1 MKSPQ
6 AIEFK
11 GIDVALS
18 VLKAS
23 LRSADL
29 AALEQV
35 LARIAASSPDFFGH
49 EPTVVDLAELA
60 GAEAPDWTALIALL
74 RRYRIQPI
82 GVCNVAAAQV
92 GAALAAGLAVVDAAE
107 APPARKAKAP
117 PAAAATLVVDRPL
130 RSGQQVYARGGDVVL
145 LAMVSAG
152 AEVIA
157 DGHIHVYAPLR
168 GRALAGASGNTAARI
183 FTTCFE
189 AELVSVGGI
198 YRTFEPGAAKDLAGK
213 PVHVHLRSAAEGSEP
228 RLVVEA
234 LATR

>member
-74 RRYRIQPI
+74 RRYRIQP
-82 GVCNVAAAQV
+82 V
-92 GAALAAGLAVVDAAE
+92 AALAAGLAVVDAAE
-107 APPARKAKAP
+107 APPPARKAKAP